1 MVRGVD
7 GAVDLDVLVQPRASR
22 AKVGPEHDG
31 RLKIAV
37 TAPPVDGEANA
48 AVTELIAKQLG
59 IARGAV
65 AVVAGET
72 SRRKTV
78 RIAAARSVIELWL
91 APLLMV
97 WVAVTGCQGTVGTV
111 DVTLAV
117 SPGSTLLD
125 GVETVR
131 LTLTNPPQTATSQRS
146 PSGGFAI
153 DLQLDATNNTGSLI
167 VDGLD
172 ANGTT
177 IATGATPPF
186 PFGGVAANIVIFLA
200 APNSISTALVNLD
213 PPRTELAS
221 VPVSYGAVF
230 VGGALGDGTPS
241 AVTAIYNAFDHA
253 FQVGVVLP
261 AAKSAVALAVG
272 TSGNYVYVF
281 GGTDATGAPSDTVQ
295 RFDTSVAPAG
305 SISDFGAFAG
315 FARTGQTALS
325 IGNENILVTGTPVA
339 ELSGTAV
346 TVTARP
352 DIADLPPSGAAVT
365 ANDGVATAIFAG
377 AAGVT
382 RYRNNV
388 FDALDVASA
397 ARDGAVVVALAGG
410 TVGVVCGAGDLVRI
424 DAATGTAD
432 TFSIPSATRTGCAVA
447 ATTRHL
453 VIAGGTNAGGDLA
466 TTAEIYDAGTLALIA
481 TQPLA
486 VPRTGATATA
496 LPNGQIMIAGGVDAM
511 GAPIGT
517 LELFTPD
524 SQ

>member
-1 MVRGVD
+1 
-7 GAVDLDVLVQPRASR
+7 
-22 AKVGPEHDG
+22 
-31 RLKIAV
+31 
-37 TAPPVDGEANA
+37 
-48 AVTELIAKQLG
+48 
-59 IARGAV
+59 
-65 AVVAGET
+65 
-72 SRRKTV
+72 
-78 RIAAARSVIELWL
+78 
-91 APLLMV
+91 
-97 WVAVTGCQGTVGTV
+97 
-111 DVTLAV
+111 
-117 SPGSTLLD
+117 
-125 GVETVR
+125 
-131 LTLTNPPQTATSQRS
+131 LTLTNPAQVVTSQRS
-146 PSGGFAI
+146 PTGQFAI
-153 DLQLDATNNTGSLI
+153 DLQLPATGSTGSLI

-177 IATGATPPF
+177 IATGASPPF
-186 PFGGVAANIVIFLA
+186 PFGGVAASLVIFLA

-221 VPVSYGAVF
+221 VPVSYGAVL

-241 AVTAIYNAFDHA
+241 AATAIYNAFDHA

-261 AAKSAVALAVG
+261 AAKSAVALALG

-305 SISDFGAFAG
+305 SITDFGTFSG

-325 IGNENILVTGTPVA
+325 IGDENILVTGTPVA
-339 ELSGTAV
+339 ELSGTAD

-352 DIADLPPSGAAVT
+352 DIAGLPPSGAAVT
-365 ANDGVATAIFAG
+365 ASDDVATAIFAG
-377 AAGVT
+377 ADGVT

-388 FDALDVASA
+388 FDALDVAAA

-410 TVGVVCGAGDLVRI
+410 KVGVVCGAGDLVRI

-432 TFSIPSATRTGCAVA
+432 TFPIPSAPRTDCAVA
-447 ATTRHL
+447 ATTRYL
-453 VIAGGTNAGGDLA
+453 VIAGGTNTGGDLA

-496 LPNGQIMIAGGVDAM
+496 LPNGQVMIAGGVDST

-517 LELFTPD
+517 IELFTPD
-524 SQ
+524 SPQ